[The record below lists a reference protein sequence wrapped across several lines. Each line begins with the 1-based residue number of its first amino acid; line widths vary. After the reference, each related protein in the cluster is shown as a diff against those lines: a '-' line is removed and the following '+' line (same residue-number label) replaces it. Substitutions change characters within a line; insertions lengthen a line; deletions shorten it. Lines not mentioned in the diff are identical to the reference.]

1 MCYEGGLLRQHPA
14 FKIKIKMEN
23 TKNDNSKGDKTS
35 EYLKYYYE
43 SLERNGGCAE
53 PTMFMLLVVVL
64 LLACSCSKNI
74 VQPKEPD
81 IPTNTHIEY
90 VHTTDTVLK
99 VDSIIDRQT
108 LVIREVDSLTMA
120 RYGIELKNMQKAWLV
135 ESDKLFREIDKLRQ
149 SKSDTVAVHDTI
161 YVPYPVEVIKEVPA
175 ELSSGQR
182 FRIKMGNL
190 FLIELLLAVVY
201 LILKIRR

>member
-1 MCYEGGLLRQHPA
+1 
-14 FKIKIKMEN
+14 MEN

-53 PTMFMLLVVVL
+53 PTLFMLLVAAL
-64 LLACSCSKNI
+64 LLVCSCSKNI
-74 VQPKEPD
+74 VQPKEPE

-135 ESDKLFREIDKLRQ
+135 ESDKLYREIEKLRQ
-149 SKSDTVAVHDTI
+149 SKNDTVVVHDTI
-161 YVPYPVEVIKEVPA
+161 RAPYHPVEVIKKMPA

-190 FLIELLLAVVY
+190 FLIELLLVGVY